1 MRKMLFAG
9 MLSLLVLLMAM
20 PFAAAETQKATGT
33 ANGFGGELTV
43 EVTVDGK
50 QIVSVEV
57 LENKET
63 PGVADPAINNLPGEI
78 VAAQSVAVDVKAGCT
93 LASNAVL
100 EATKAALLSLG
111 FTEEE
116 ITAKVEAPAPA
127 AEEIMRTA
135 DVIVIGTGGAGMT
148 AAYVAAKNG
157 ASVIAIDKMSYTGGN
172 TLAAGSSMNASDP
185 ARQGQLTMEASEMS
199 VIKNMLAL
207 EPRCELMAQ
216 WQADVRKDIE
226 AYEANGD
233 HYLYDSP
240 ALHALQTY
248 VEGDYVGNPEL
259 IDLFARKAPEA
270 VTFLEDLGTI
280 WNHVYAGM
288 GATWRRTHDVEQNWG
303 AQGAAFVYPQQKA
316 FEELGGEICLNFKAD
331 KLLVEDGR
339 VVGVSGVTADG
350 APFTLKANKG
360 VVLATGGFASNVEM
374 RQAYNKHW
382 PPLGE
387 NIRSTNVS
395 SSTGDGIAM
404 ATEIGANVI
413 DMEWIQLVP
422 AAAKMTVGLSASIN
436 NTIYV
441 NHEGKRFV
449 REDGRRDDMA
459 GAALAQLGQ
468 EYYRFTDMHLYEEI
482 GGLTTY
488 GKQVDEVVDG
498 VNLIKAETL
507 EEMAAAI
514 GCDAQNLI
522 DTINAYNS
530 YVENGEDPE
539 FGRKVF
545 GEKLDKGPYYAVK
558 GEVRVHHTMGGVEIN
573 EQAQVLDTQGN
584 VIPGLYAAG
593 EVTGGIHGA
602 NRLGGN
608 AIADIIVF
616 GRIAGENVSK

>member
-78 VAAQSVAVDVKAGCT
+78 VAAQSVAVDVKSGCT

-185 ARQGQLTMEASEMS
+185 ARQGELTMEASEMS

-382 PPLGE
+382 PELGE

-395 SSTGDGIAM
+395 SSTGDGIVM
-404 ATEIGANVI
+404 ATDIGANVVG
-413 DMEWIQLVP
+413 MEWIQLAP
-422 AAAKMTVGLSASIN
+422 GAANPGVGLSASIN
-436 NTIYV
+436 NIIYI
-441 NHEGKRFV
+441 NKDGKRYV
-449 REDGRRDDMA
+449 REDGRRDEMSAA
-459 GAALAQLGQ
+459 GLAQPDQ
-468 EYYRFTDMHLYEEI
+468 VYYWLSDMHLYEEI
-482 GGLTTY
+482 GGLTSA
-488 GKQVDEVVDG
+488 GKQVDEAVDG
-498 VNLIKAETL
+498 EYLIKADTL
-507 EEMAAAI
+507 EEIAAAI
-514 GCDAQNLI
+514 GCDPQTLVE
-522 DTINAYNS
+522 TVNAYNS

-558 GEVRVHHTMGGVEIN
+558 GEVRVHHTMGGVQIN

>member
-20 PFAAAETQKATGT
+20 PFATAETQKATGT

-172 TLAAGSSMNASDP
+172 TLAASSSMNASDP

-316 FEELGGEICLNFKAD
+316 FEELGGEICLNF
-331 KLLVEDGR
+331 
-339 VVGVSGVTADG
+339 
-350 APFTLKANKG
+350 
-360 VVLATGGFASNVEM
+360 
-374 RQAYNKHW
+374 
-382 PPLGE
+382 
-387 NIRSTNVS
+387 
-395 SSTGDGIAM
+395 
-404 ATEIGANVI
+404 
-413 DMEWIQLVP
+413 
-422 AAAKMTVGLSASIN
+422 
-436 NTIYV
+436 
-441 NHEGKRFV
+441 
-449 REDGRRDDMA
+449 
-459 GAALAQLGQ
+459 
-468 EYYRFTDMHLYEEI
+468 
-482 GGLTTY
+482 
-488 GKQVDEVVDG
+488 
-498 VNLIKAETL
+498 
-507 EEMAAAI
+507 
-514 GCDAQNLI
+514 
-522 DTINAYNS
+522 
-530 YVENGEDPE
+530 
-539 FGRKVF
+539 
-545 GEKLDKGPYYAVK
+545 
-558 GEVRVHHTMGGVEIN
+558 
-573 EQAQVLDTQGN
+573 
-584 VIPGLYAAG
+584 
-593 EVTGGIHGA
+593 
-602 NRLGGN
+602 
-608 AIADIIVF
+608 
-616 GRIAGENVSK
+616 

>member
-1 MRKMLFAG
+1 MRKMLFAA

-20 PFAAAETQKATGT
+20 PFAAAQTQKATGT

-116 ITAKVEAPAPA
+116 ITVKVETKAPA
-127 AEEIMRTA
+127 AEEIVKTA

-172 TLAAGSSMNASDP
+172 TLAAGSSMNAADP
-185 ARQGQLTMEASEMS
+185 ARQGQLTMEASELS
-199 VIKNMLAL
+199 VIKDMLAL

-216 WQADVRKDIE
+216 WQDDVRKDIE

-240 ALHALQTY
+240 SLHALQTY
-248 VEGDYVGNPEL
+248 VEGDYVGKPEL
-259 IDLFARKAPEA
+259 IDLYAKSAPDA
-270 VTFLEDLGTI
+270 VTFLEELGTV
-280 WNHVYAGM
+280 WNHIYAGM

-303 AQGAAFVYPQQKA
+303 PQGAAFIYPQQKA
-316 FEELGGEICLNFKAD
+316 FEELGGEICLNCKAD

-339 VVGVSGVTADG
+339 VVGVSGMTTDG
-350 APFTLKANKG
+350 VPFTMKANKG

-382 PPLGE
+382 PELGE

-395 SSTGDGIAM
+395 SSTGDGIVM
-404 ATEIGANVI
+404 ATDIGASVI
-413 DMEWIQLVP
+413 DMEWIQLAP
-422 AAAKMTVGLSASIN
+422 GAANPGVGLSASIN
-436 NTIYV
+436 NIIYI
-441 NHEGKRFV
+441 NKDGKRYV
-449 REDGRRDDMA
+449 REDGRRDEMSAA
-459 GAALAQLGQ
+459 GLAQPDQ
-468 EYYRFTDMHLYEEI
+468 VYYWLSDMHLYEEI
-482 GGLTTY
+482 GGLTSA
-488 GKQVDEVVDG
+488 GRQVDEAVDG
-498 VNLIKAETL
+498 EYLIKADTL
-507 EEMAAAI
+507 EELAVAL
-514 GCDAQNLI
+514 GCDPQTLVETVN
-522 DTINAYNS
+522 TYNS
-530 YVENGEDPE
+530 YVENKEDPE

-545 GEKLDKGPYYAVK
+545 GDKLDKGPFYALK
-558 GEVRVHHTMGGVEIN
+558 GEIRVHHTMGGVEIN